1 MEIEKRLCEIRRI
14 AVQHEKVAAIRQL
27 MDEFESGPLHRANS
41 AYIYALGNMCLND
54 LPEMAIECYYLS
66 IFLNSKAFR
75 EGREQA
81 GHDVDVC
88 IIGVL
93 SMPGMN
99 TPAMHKKIDALEAK
113 YGIHLFA
120 NKSKRRRT

>member
-1 MEIEKRLCEIRRI
+1 MEIEKRLCEIQQISVKREKSAAVRR
-14 AVQHEKVAAIRQL
+14 L
-27 MDEFESGPLHRANS
+27 MDEFESGPLHQANS
-41 AYIYALGNMCLND
+41 AYIFALGNVCLSD

-88 IIGVL
+88 IINVL

-99 TPAMHKKIDALEAK
+99 TPAMHKKIDELETK
-113 YGIHLFA
+113 YGIRIFD
-120 NKSKRRRT
+120 NQK